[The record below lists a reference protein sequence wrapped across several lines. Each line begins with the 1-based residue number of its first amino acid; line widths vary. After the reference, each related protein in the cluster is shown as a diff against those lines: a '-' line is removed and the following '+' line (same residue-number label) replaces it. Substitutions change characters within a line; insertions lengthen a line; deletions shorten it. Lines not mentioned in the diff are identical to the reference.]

1 MSFSGFAQNEFIST
15 WKTDNTGT
23 SSDTEITIPMVVSSG
38 SYSVDWNND
47 GTPDETGITGSVTHD
62 FVSAG
67 TYTIRITAT
76 TSDQMNINFNNGG
89 DRLKLL
95 DVSQWG
101 DIRWTAFSN
110 AFYGCE
116 NFNISAS
123 DAPDLTVFGGGLN
136 NAFRNCTSLTG
147 GLSNWAIT
155 NVNSMMSTFQG
166 CSQYSEDLSGW
177 DTSSLRFFQYA
188 FSQSGFNGDITNW
201 DVTSVESFRGT
212 FQSNTVFNQ
221 NISGWSIG
229 TYHLMDFTD
238 MFSAAGSFD
247 QNLGNW
253 NVAFAWN
260 IGGML
265 SNSGMSTTNY
275 DATLLGWS
283 ALTFPGGYP
292 RSGLSFSAANVYY
305 CDETGRAA
313 LIAAGWPVSDGGLDP
328 ADTDSDLDGIGD
340 ACDNIVNASLAI
352 SAPSASTTE
361 GEDVTYTVTY
371 SNAASITLADGDI
384 TINTTGDAS
393 ATAAVSGSGLT
404 TRTVTLTSISGTNG
418 TFGIS
423 IATGTAE
430 NATADGPAVAI
441 GPSQTFA
448 FADADGDGVFDSVDS
463 CPNGINGVPD
473 ASDPDLDGDGCKN
486 SEDSDDDGDG
496 VDDATDNCPL
506 TANADQLNTDG
517 SADGGNVCDV
527 DDDNDGIYD
536 EFEIELGTNPLD
548 ASSVPMEK
556 SIVPVGV
563 TASSQFNAA
572 YPPTQTIGSSN
583 LNAAGAGTGGLTQLR
598 RHAAVPNGAGMW
610 LSANDGLPITLTY
623 DMGAQGA
630 DMDGAY
636 FWNYNQN
643 NFSTFTPGI
652 NAFTME
658 YSSVDDP
665 TNFISIG
672 DYNLAAADGV
682 NPVAAQLVSF
692 SSLGDVRYIKITI
705 NSNHGGGGFAGLS
718 KIRFQDTDTD
728 GDGMINSVDTDDDG
742 DGIPDATD
750 NCRLTVNADQAD
762 ADLDGV
768 GNVCDNVVNASAVI
782 GAPVYDGTDITYT
795 ITYSNSNSITISDAD
810 VTVNASGDGTA
821 TATVSGT
828 GSTTRTV
835 TLSSI
840 SGSTGNIGI
849 SLSAGT
855 ADNATADGP
864 AAAVG
869 PSATI
874 GFQSI
879 TFGALEDRV
888 AGGVDFDL
896 AATGGASG
904 NDVTYASSNSSVATV
919 SGSTVTIVG
928 AGVTNITAS
937 QAGNGSYIAAADV
950 VQSLTVKGTQTIT
963 FNALA
968 NKTYGD
974 ATFTVGATGG
984 DTGNPVTFA
993 GDDASVATVSSS
1005 GEVTIISTGSVNIT
1019 ANQAGDASYG
1029 AADPVVQ
1036 SLTVDQAD
1044 LLVRAQSL
1052 DVEKNAGS
1060 LPAITFEYYGFVNA
1074 DGTDGDTDIS
1084 GLVGVADLNTLS
1096 ATAPGIDYTTAG
1108 NGYALVPDLGTA
1120 STTNY
1125 NLAIDATQGQATIVD
1140 SPPVITLLGSATE
1153 SVSFGG
1159 TYTDPGATASD
1170 LVDGDLT
1177 ASIVV
1182 DNPVD
1187 VNTFGFYTVRYNVT
1201 DAAGNSAVEVTRT
1214 VEVRVASETGLHF
1227 DGQVGS
1233 YDYISVPDDPSLDFT
1248 NAFTYEAWV
1257 NFDQVT
1263 VSTPGY
1269 GWRSLFTKSRYT
1281 ESYGL
1286 MVYAPDG
1293 TLRFYHPGFG
1303 TGATDYNWSGT
1314 LAADTWYHVAVTFDG
1329 TKVAIY
1335 INGVEVS
1342 SQTAAAGSLTPN
1354 NNVLNIGLSGVDPYA
1369 FDGSMDEVRFWN
1381 IARTSADINATKDTT
1396 LEGNESGL
1404 VLYYDFNEGVIE
1416 GDNTAFSM
1424 TQDRSAQGNDGNL
1437 VGFALTGATGNFIA
1451 TGNVFQSITFDALAD
1466 KSFGDA
1472 DFDLSATASSGLPM
1486 TFFSSSNTA
1495 VATVLGSTVTIVG
1508 AGTTTITAVQ
1518 DGGVSHRQAEA
1529 SQSLT
1534 VQPIATSIALNL
1546 PGSDSEYT
1554 GTGIGV
1560 TPTANDASSN
1570 PTLAVLTEYSVEG
1583 ANTFSTTLPVNAGTY
1598 DVRAN
1603 LDSEP
1608 NYAAAEA
1615 TGKLTITPLST
1626 TINLN
1631 LPGTNPVYSGAGQG
1645 ISPTAND
1652 IDSNPT
1658 LVLAAEYSVQGANNF
1673 VSLPPSNAGVYDVRV
1688 NLDPAETNYSA
1699 AEATGNYTIEK
1710 VTLDTRV
1717 QPFDVEYNAGVLPT
1731 PTFEYRGFVNGEG
1744 TDGTTDISSLAGV
1757 SALNTLAVSAPG
1769 IDYTSVGSSYGL
1781 TVDVGTASSTN
1792 YDFQSDAVQGQATI
1806 VNSPPVI
1813 TLLGDATTNVVIN
1826 DNYVDAG
1833 ATASDPSDGDIT
1845 ANIVTVNSV
1854 NTAVLGS
1861 YTVTYNVMD
1870 QAGQAAPEVVRTVV
1884 VVAQP
1889 NAPVVD
1895 NATFAIDEYTVQGT
1909 GSDNGTSVGT
1919 VVASDADG
1927 DNLSFAITTGNTDGA
1942 FGISNTGE
1950 ITVTNRAAV
1959 DFETNPTFEL
1969 VVTVTDDSP
1978 INQSGTATI
1987 TINLNNISPNDFCTN
2002 AITVGIGTVTA
2013 GSTNDATNDENI
2025 AASCGGNDTSSGDGS
2040 VGVWYHMVGNGE
2052 TINVST
2058 CSGSKYSFDDTS
2070 LSIYTGS
2077 CVSGLTCLAGN
2088 EDAGIN
2094 NTCGSS
2100 GYQAETKFNSTLGV
2114 DYYILIDGYSS
2125 DAGDF
2130 DLTTSSTPTP
2140 AAPANDNCAQAEA
2153 LTVFAASTGTATTG
2167 TNKDATNYSGVVNCD
2182 EYANINDVWY
2192 TFNSGPNTRVDVT
2205 TALVGAGSLSFE
2217 MYAGCGATE
2226 MSICGSTGTE
2236 SVTVTPNTDYVIQ
2249 FWNKVADEG
2258 TFTVLVNDGP
2268 NTAATVSSST
2278 KDLSRYS
2285 ANGDLVE
2292 TVTVTDAENH
2302 SQILSISAGND
2313 EGVFAIDATGKITVV
2328 DANALA
2334 ASATTTF
2341 TLTVL
2346 AMDQGP
2352 GTVSSTGTVTINIID
2367 NASPTITS
2375 ETVALDENMANGTPV
2390 LTVTAADSDGDPLSF
2405 NIKSGNTGNAF
2416 TIDGSGAITVNDV
2429 NTLDFE
2435 TNPFFALEV
2444 EVTGTGTLT
2453 LSSTA
2458 IITINLNDINEAP
2471 VVNVGAASIGTSL
2484 SAGTVISTVTFTDE
2498 DADQSHAFS
2507 ISSGNTNSI
2516 FQIDAASG
2524 ELSIADVVAL
2534 ASGGADTYNLT
2545 IEISDNGTPVQ
2556 TGSNV
2561 WVITTFVNNAPVI
2574 AAAGL
2579 AIDENSANGANVGT
2593 VLATDTEN
2601 DNITF
2606 SIAGGND
2613 LGGFMITPA
2622 GEIQVADVTKLDFET
2637 NPAFNLNIQAQD
2649 DGAGTLSGFEVITIA
2664 LNDVNETPVVSNTT
2678 FGISYQSANG
2688 LSVGSVT
2695 ASDPENDALNYTIT
2709 TGNEDGIFAINAT
2722 TGEIAIASGSL
2733 LNPATKPTHT
2743 LTVQA
2748 ADADFS
2754 PTGTFTI
2761 NVYGNEFPALDVTTF
2776 NVDEN
2781 TGDGTLIATLSSS
2794 DASGIK
2800 SFEIVSGNE
2809 SGAFAF
2815 DAVSHQLTI
2824 NKSSELDYE
2833 TVQQFT
2839 LQVKTTDNGLGN
2851 LQTTETVTIS
2861 LNDINEFAP
2870 SVSSSVNA
2878 VNENTTSGT
2887 VAIVSATDDD
2897 VLQTLSYS
2905 IASGNT
2911 GNAFSIDNSGMI
2923 TVSNASALDFET
2935 NPSFNLTVDA
2945 TDSGTPS
2952 NTTSENL
2959 TINLTDVNEAPV
2971 LSAIGNQSGDELVA
2985 LSFTAGGSDVDTGSS
3000 LTYSIDATSV
3010 ANGMSIDA
3018 LSGAFRWT
3026 PAEDQDGSHSA
3037 TITVSD
3043 GTLEASETISITI
3056 SEVNK
3061 APVLASIGDHVTS
3074 EGVELTFTAIASDVD
3089 LPVNALTYSLD
3100 ATSVSNGMTIDA
3112 SSGAFNW
3119 TPDELQNGT
3128 YSVTV
3133 TVNDGVLETNE
3144 TINITVSEVNVA
3156 PVLASIGDQNT
3167 DEGVELTFVAS
3178 ATDVDLPLNN
3188 LTYSLDATSIS
3199 NGMTINASSGVF
3211 SWTPTSSQVGTF
3223 SVEVSVSD
3231 GTLSVSEIITVTV
3244 NSVLSVNHS
3253 IAEKLIVYPNPTS
3266 EQFEISSTGDIE
3278 LEVYDLDGTMVKR
3291 AATNRPINIVDLK
3304 VGLYLIKVEDQV
3316 LKLMVNR

>member
-1 MSFSGFAQNEFIST
+1 MKKGNLYCLLFLFMSFSGFAQNEFIST

-76 TSDQMNINFNNGG
+76 TSDAMHMSFSNGG
-89 DRLKLL
+89 DRLKIT
-95 DVSQWG
+95 DISQWG
-101 DIRWTAFSN
+101 NIKWATFNNS
-110 AFYGCE
+110 FFGCA
-116 NFNISAS
+116 NLDISAT
-123 DAPDLTVFGGGLN
+123 DAPDLTADN
-136 NAFRNCTSLTG
+136 NQYAEAFMGCTSLTG
-147 GLSNWAIT
+147 GLSNWDMSGAVIT
-155 NVNSMMSTFQG
+155 RNMFNGATSYNENISGWTVSSVTLFSGMFQG
-166 CSQYSEDLSGW
+166 A
-177 DTSSLRFFQYA
+177 TS
-188 FSQSGFNGDITNW
+188 
-201 DVTSVESFRGT
+201 
-212 FQSNTVFNQ
+212 FNQ
-221 NISGWSIG
+221 NISSWTISSGG
-229 TYHLMDFTD
+229 FLAFNN
-238 MFSAAGSFD
+238 MFNGATSFN
-247 QNLGNW
+247 QNLG
-253 NVAFAWN
+253 AWN
-260 IGGML
+260 MVRTWEAPGML
-265 SNSGMSTTNY
+265 ANSGMSVTNY

-283 ALTFPGGYP
+283 SQTLAFNPP
-292 RSGLSFSAANVYY
+292 RIPFSAANVYY
-305 CDETGRAA
+305 CDDTGRAA
-313 LIAAGWPVSDGGLDP
+313 LIASGWPVTDGGPDP

-361 GEDVTYTVTY
+361 GEDVTYTITY

-384 TINTTGDAS
+384 TVNTTGDAS
-393 ATAAVSGSGLT
+393 ATAVVSGSGPT
-404 TRTVTLTSISGTNG
+404 TRTVTLTSIGGTNG

-423 IATGTAE
+423 IAAGTAD
-430 NATADGPAVAI
+430 NATANGPAVAI

-463 CPNGINGVPD
+463 CPNGITGVPD

-556 SIVPVGV
+556 SIVPVGA

-583 LNAAGAGTGGLTQLR
+583 LNAAGAGTGGLTRLR

-658 YSSVDDP
+658 YASVDDP

-718 KIRFQDTDTD
+718 KIRFQDIDSD

-742 DGIPDATD
+742 DGILDAAD

-768 GNVCDNVVNASAVI
+768 GNVCDNIVNASAVI

-795 ITYSNSNSITISDAD
+795 VTYSNANSITISDAD

-849 SLSAGT
+849 SLSVGT

-1019 ANQAGDASYG
+1019 ANQAGDASYA

-1044 LLVRAQSL
+1044 LSVRAQSL

-1060 LPAITFEYYGFVNA
+1060 LPAITFEYRGFVNS

-1108 NGYALVPDLGTA
+1108 NSYDLVPDLGTA

-1125 NLAIDATQGQATIVD
+1125 NLVIDATQGQATIVD
-1140 SPPVITLLGSATE
+1140 SPPVITLIGSATE
-1153 SVSFGG
+1153 TVILGG

-1177 ASIVV
+1177 ASVV
-1182 DNPVD
+1182 TTNPVD
-1187 VNTFGFYTVRYNVT
+1187 VNTSGSYTVRYNVT
-1201 DAAGNSAVEVTRT
+1201 DGSGNVAVEVTRT
-1214 VEVRVASETGLHF
+1214 VEVGLTSEPGLHL
-1227 DGQVGS
+1227 DGQIGS
-1233 YDYISVPDDPSLDFT
+1233 YDYISVPDDASLDFT

-1257 NFDQVT
+1257 NFDQIT
-1263 VSTPGY
+1263 VSNAGY
-1269 GWRSLFTKSRYT
+1269 GWRSLFAKSRYT

-1293 TLRFYHPGFG
+1293 TLRFYHDGFG
-1303 TGATDYNWSGT
+1303 TGITDYNWSGT
-1314 LAADTWYHVAVTFDG
+1314 LAADAWYHVAVTFDG
-1329 TKVAIY
+1329 TKTAIY
-1335 INGVEVS
+1335 IDGVEVS

-1354 NNVLNIGLSGVDPYA
+1354 NNVLKIGISGTDPYA

-1381 IARTSADINATKDTT
+1381 IARTEAEIIATKDAELKGSET
-1396 LEGNESGL
+1396 GL
-1404 VLYYDFNEGVIE
+1404 VLYYDFNEGVIG
-1416 GDNTAFSM
+1416 GDNTAL
-1424 TQDRSAQGNDGNL
+1424 TTIKDRSLNGNDGDL
-1437 VGFALTGATGNFIA
+1437 VGFALTGAAGNFVSSGHNRIA
-1451 TGNVFQSITFDALAD
+1451 TPYEDQVITFDALAD
-1466 KSFGDA
+1466 KNFGNS
-1472 DFDLSATASSGLPM
+1472 DFALSATASSGLPM
-1486 TFFSSSNTA
+1486 TSYSSSNTA

-1518 DGGVSHRQAEA
+1518 DGGASHRKAET

-1534 VQPIATSIALNL
+1534 VLPFATSIALNL

-1560 TPTANDASSN
+1560 TPTANDASSD
-1570 PTLAVLTEYSVEG
+1570 PTLAILTEYSVEG

-1615 TGKLTITPLST
+1615 TGKLTIMPLST

-1658 LVLAAEYSVQGANNF
+1658 LVLATEYSVQGANTF
-1673 VSLPPSNAGVYDVRV
+1673 VSTVPANAGVYDVRV
-1688 NLDPAETNYSA
+1688 NLDAAEINYSA
-1699 AEATGNYTIEK
+1699 TEATGIYTIDK
-1710 VTLDTRV
+1710 VTLDVRAQSLTA
-1717 QPFDVEYNAGVLPT
+1717 DYNTGVLPT
-1731 PTFEYRGFVNGEG
+1731 ATFEYRGFVNGDG
-1744 TDGTTDISSLAGV
+1744 TDGATDISSLVGIAD
-1757 SALNTLAVSAPG
+1757 LNTIAVSAPG

-1895 NATFAIDEYTVQGT
+1895 NATFAIAEYTVQGT

-2002 AITVGIGTVTA
+2002 AITVGVGTVTA

-2025 AASCGGNDTSSGDGS
+2025 AASCGGNDTSSSDGS
-2040 VGVWYHMVGNGE
+2040 VGVWYHIVGNGE
-2052 TINVST
+2052 TIKVST
-2058 CSGSKYSFDDTS
+2058 CSGSKYGFDDTS

-2077 CVSGLTCLAGN
+2077 CVSGLTCLGGN
-2088 EDAGIN
+2088 EDAGID

-2140 AAPANDNCAQAEA
+2140 APPANDNCAQAEA

-2226 MSICGSTGTE
+2226 MSICGSTGTKQV
-2236 SVTVTPNTDYVIQ
+2236 SVTPNTDYVIQ

-2268 NTAATVSSST
+2268 NTAATVSTST

-2285 ANGDLVE
+2285 TDGDLVE

-2302 SQILSISAGND
+2302 SQLLSISAGND
-2313 EGVFAIDATGKITVV
+2313 EGIFAIDASGKITVV
-2328 DANALA
+2328 DANALST
-2334 ASATTTF
+2334 SATATF
-2341 TLTVL
+2341 TLTIL
-2346 AMDQGP
+2346 AADQGP
-2352 GTVSSTGTVTINIID
+2352 GTISSTGTTTINIID
-2367 NASPTITS
+2367 NASPTITA
-2375 ETVALDENMANGTPV
+2375 ETVALDENTANTTEV
-2390 LTVTAADSDGDPLSF
+2390 LTVTASDGDGDPLSF

-2416 TIDGSGAITVNDV
+2416 TIDGSGIITVNDV
-2429 NTLDFE
+2429 NQLDFE

-2458 IITINLNDINEAP
+2458 IITINLNDINEVS
-2471 VVNVGAASIGTSL
+2471 VVNAGTATIGTSM
-2484 SAGTVISTVTFTDE
+2484 SAGEIVSTVTFTDQ
-2498 DADQSHAFS
+2498 DTGQSHTFS

-2516 FQIDAASG
+2516 FQIDAISG
-2524 ELSIADVVAL
+2524 ELSIADAAAL
-2534 ASGGADTYNLT
+2534 SAGGANSYTLT
-2545 IEISDNGTPVQ
+2545 IEVSDNGSPVQ
-2556 TGSNV
+2556 TGSNTMTV
-2561 WVITTFVNNAPVI
+2561 SAFVNNVPVI
-2574 AAAGL
+2574 VAASL
-2579 AIDENSANGANVGT
+2579 AIDENSANGTTVGT
-2593 VLATDTEN
+2593 VQATDAEN

-2606 SIAGGND
+2606 TIADGNG

-2622 GEIQVADVTKLDFET
+2622 GEIQVANVAILNFEV
-2637 NPAFNLNIQAQD
+2637 NPVFNLTIKAQD
-2649 DGAGTLSGFEVITIA
+2649 DGAGNLSGFETVSIN

-2911 GNAFSIDNSGMI
+2911 GNAFSINNSGMI
-2923 TVSNASALDFET
+2923 TISNASALDFET

-2959 TINLTDVNEAPV
+2959 TINLTDVNEEPV

-3144 TINITVSEVNVA
+3144 TISITVSEVNVA

-3199 NGMTINASSGVF
+3199 NGMTINASSGAF

-3291 AATNRPINIVDLK
+3291 AATNRPINIGDLK